1 MKISTQVCLSLSWSF
16 ASMYVFE
23 KEFMRSHFKK
33 KKKSRDPIY
42 YEGETW
48 KYQNWLSITLH
59 LTLTNF
65 SAGKQICLNF
75 SKTTSK
81 TKDLESILIIEQ
93 RVWAEESKVR
103 HSQNIWYRSP
113 LPFSICTF
121 LSWSVTTCET
131 NNPKYF
137 LAIFR
142 TFCSHCKT
150 SMKTDVDENM
160 LLRIK

>member
-81 TKDLESILIIEQ
+81 SKDLESILIIEQ
-93 RVWAEESKVR
+93 RVWAEENKVR

-121 LSWSVTTCET
+121 LS
-131 NNPKYF
+131 
-137 LAIFR
+137 
-142 TFCSHCKT
+142 
-150 SMKTDVDENM
+150 
-160 LLRIK
+160 